1 MHLKESDTGVS
12 PPPPIDPRL
21 AEIIGRA
28 PAPLSLGRLF
38 DGQYGPSFGFGGLLD
53 PVALVDT
60 GIAAI
65 GQDGARLRITLGI
78 SVFAATQSCAVDNAG
93 SAALQA
99 STQREIL
106 SGLSRGVVL
115 TADGRSP
122 TWIKQHGFVKMWPI
136 RHHPRHGR
144 QLQGIYNT
152 SLMAGI
158 AHGRQF
164 NPLATRNLF
173 AFLLAQ
179 MNETARQANSGDRA
193 TWKSRRWEDYYRAC
207 ADTLQRHI
215 GRR

>member
-1 MHLKESDTGVS
+1 MYLKESDTGVS
-12 PPPPIDPRL
+12 PPPPIDPGR
-21 AEIIGRA
+21 AEIVGKA
-28 PAPLSLGRLF
+28 TVPLSLGRFF
-38 DGQYGPSFGFGGLLD
+38 DGQYGPPFGFGVLLD
-53 PVALVDT
+53 PVALADT
-60 GIAAI
+60 GVAAI
-65 GQDGARLRITLGI
+65 GQDCARLRITLGI
-78 SVFAATQSCAVDNAG
+78 SVFAATVPCAIDSEG
-93 SAALQA
+93 DTTLQA
-99 STQREIL
+99 MTRREIL
-106 SGLSRGVVL
+106 SGLTRGVVL

-164 NPLATRNLF
+164 SPLATKNLF

-179 MNETARQANSGDRA
+179 MSEPARQAHSADRT
-193 TWKSRRWEDYYRAC
+193 TWKSRRWEDYYRTC